1 MNGIVGQRIV
11 RKVCA
16 YCKETYPPLRQIV
29 DEMRDVLG
37 KLFPPENAEIR
48 LSKGGGCEKCAGS
61 GYLGRIGI
69 FEVLP
74 VSNKISNLIL
84 EHPNSSAVEK
94 EAVLEGMIT
103 MKQDGYL
110 KVLQGITTPEEVIRV
125 AQE

>member
-1 MNGIVGQRIV
+1 M
-11 RKVCA
+11 
-16 YCKETYPPLRQIV
+16 
-29 DEMRDVLG
+29 
-37 KLFPPENAEIR
+37 
-48 LSKGGGCEKCAGS
+48 
-61 GYLGRIGI
+61 GRIGI